1 MAVLLEYYE
10 RTRDENVWEKILEDP
25 EYLKRMKFQKQVQ
38 MRAVLR
44 RRMSEAEKELFDRML
59 EEKGREE
66 LAAVERELAEEVK

>member
-1 MAVLLEYYE
+1 
-10 RTRDENVWEKILEDP
+10 
-25 EYLKRMKFQKQVQ
+25 